1 MKKLKKGIYNMLKEP
16 FWEGWITDRGLLV
29 AKLIAKK
36 TGQEYMIWKG
46 NGFILPRLEDR
57 PFSVQERFGSII
69 YYELE
74 NALYLQ
80 ESKMSK
86 DAENKIRNFD
96 KILQEAT
103 AEIAD
108 FDMIIAKGTEKMSKE
123 AAKKIKKI
131 IKQKEKTEDKIRNI
145 EEENIFNKEVG
156 FKNPDDLITFI
167 NPTMLK
173 QLLQENSIAKI
184 TAIEKSWWED
194 FKMPILIGVIGVL
207 IIYFF
212 QIMQKII

>member
-1 MKKLKKGIYNMLKEP
+1 MKKLKKSLYNILKEP
-16 FWEGWITDRGLLV
+16 FWEGWIIDRGLLV

-69 YYELE
+69 YFELE

-80 ESKMSK
+80 ENKITK
-86 DAENKIRNFD
+86 EAENKIKNFN
-96 KILQEAT
+96 KMLQEAII
-103 AEIAD
+103 EMKD
-108 FDMIIAKGTEKMSKE
+108 LDLIIAKGTEKMGKE
-123 AAKKIKKI
+123 AVKEMKKLTKQKDKIEQKIKNVE
-131 IKQKEKTEDKIRNI
+131 EK
-145 EEENIFNKEVG
+145 NIFNREIK
-156 FKNPDDLITFI
+156 FKNPDELITFI
-167 NPTMLK
+167 NPTILK

-194 FKMPILIGVIGVL
+194 FKVPILIGVIGIL
-207 IIYFF
+207 IIYFL
-212 QIMQKII
+212 QIIQKII